1 MPGEE
6 TDRNK
11 TAAVVSIDIS
21 DDDVYD
27 AMKDMEGYLD
37 ITPSDLR
44 EVMRIAYR
52 HAVSRVA
59 RMVKARDIMTAPV
72 VSVAWDLPLVD
83 VARIMADQEVSGVP
97 VLDSSGT
104 VAGVISVKDFL
115 TRMGVRDKLHLMG
128 IIAECMGSGH
138 CITPS
143 IGAKRADEIMSSPA
157 VCVGRDTS
165 LAEIASMLTTK
176 KIGRVPVVDARG
188 RLEGIVSKTDMI
200 RANFL
205 EGR

>member
-1 MPGEE
+1 MPEE
-6 TDRNK
+6 LKDTNRP
-11 TAAVVSIDIS
+11 AALRIDIS
-21 DDDVYD
+21 DADIYD

-37 ITPSDLR
+37 ITPSDLK
-44 EVMRIAYR
+44 EVMRFAYR
-52 HAVSRVA
+52 RAVSRVA
-59 RMVKARDIMTAPV
+59 SMVKARDIMTAPV
-72 VSVAWDLPLVD
+72 VSVAGDLLLAD
-83 VARIMADQEVSGVP
+83 VTRIMADQEVSGVP

-115 TRMGVRDKLHLMG
+115 TRMGIRDKVHLMG

-138 CITPS
+138 CLTPS

-157 VCVGRDTS
+157 VCVGRETT
-165 LAEIASMLTTK
+165 LAEIAAILTTK

-205 EGR
+205 VGR